1 MVLQSLVEY
10 MTEELRQENDSTRQA
25 PLRRGE
31 DMWFNPGSPTTTD
44 ATPPSIGDT
53 GAFSALP
60 AATQPQ
66 DPQSRL
72 RQQQS
77 IPEEA
82 RPPAVVAAAAPPI
95 RKVKLG
101 IRCGMRPMQLQQ
113 LSQLPTQQPP
123 QPGLLPPCTDG
134 AGPPAVLATWP
145 PGRQPQPRPLEE
157 LVARHSPSDPPA
169 GLAAPSS
176 ATLSLQQQPP
186 LQPPPQPQPRPLEEL
201 VARHSPSD
209 PPAGLAAP
217 SSATLSL
224 QQQPPLQPP
233 PQPQPLEELA
243 ARHSPSDP
251 PAGLAAPS
259 SATLSLQQQP
269 PLQPPPQP
277 QPLEELA
284 ARHSPSDPPAGL
296 AAPSSATL
304 SLQQQPPLQPP
315 PQPQPLE
322 ELAARHSPS
331 DPPAGLAAPSSATLS
346 LQQQP
351 PLQPP
356 PQPQP
361 QPLEELV
368 ARHSPSDSS
377 AGLAAPSSATLS
389 LQQQPPLQPL
399 PQPQPRPLEELVA
412 RHSPSDSS
420 AGLAAPSSATL
431 SLQQQP
437 PLQPPPQPQPL
448 EELAAAGYLSFLLR
462 DDGPDVDGNDW
473 PGGIPFSPWVAPLLQ
488 HRIQQPTPP
497 TRAAGVGAPV
507 GLAALS
513 PATLLLQQQ
522 PPQQPPPLAGGGQLA
537 AENSPAAGGEP
548 AARTE
553 VGPAAV
559 APAQQQADVGDLDE
573 GLDEELAAEEEL
585 ATEAAAA
592 SPGHD
597 DDNLRKTMVKDALDV
612 LNKQQGMNFL
622 RKRVLM
628 RFVWKYDRAAAEAN
642 RLPVQQPP
650 ASDLEA
656 KLLEAE
662 ERKIQTRWFSEHK
675 KKMEAKNRVTSIVCP
690 KCNILTLQQSGACN
704 GGWSLQVLGS
714 SFIKLQPEELCG
726 LQEVILA
733 FTQKPEA
740 RLALLQ
746 AAGGG
751 IRRAAGTAGTTRR
764 DALPAEQVR
773 PVAGPAP
780 PPRQPVAAAGLVG
793 AVAGAAAGVGL
804 PVPLPGALPRQHAV
818 AATGGGAAAMPIA
831 GPQQV
836 VHTLVAR
843 PAPHLGGLATGARA
857 PDPQVQQQQLTT
869 AAGLVGAVA
878 GAAAGVGLPVPL
890 PGALP
895 RQHAVA
901 ATGGGAAAMPIAG
914 PQQVVHTLVARPAP
928 HLGGLATGAR
938 APDPQVQQQ
947 QLTTAAGLVGAVA
960 GAAAGVGLPVPLPG
974 ALPRQHAVAATGGGA
989 AAMPIAGPQQVV
1001 HTLVA
1006 RPAPHLG
1013 GLATGARA
1021 PDPQV
1026 QQQQLTTAAGL
1037 VGAAGPSGMGPQAHT
1052 TAVPFPPPPPEGLVT
1067 GPIAANHQQQQPRTA
1082 AAEPGTRF
1090 EKGQRAGTI
1099 KAFAKMI
1106 EDQRDITWDQAIAH
1120 WRSINVA
1127 VGAMPDDKLIDAWK
1141 KAAKAAGIAHGVPSK
1156 PRGARGEVTRGDPAV
1171 AVPGVDGIRPGV
1183 QADPRM
1189 RADTAALDWDAKV
1202 AAVESALAAP
1212 NPDGVRVQQLY
1223 DELRALA
1230 CPVPNRAEILQRVYS
1245 RIAVAFSS

>member
-1 MVLQSLVEY
+1 MTMASEQLSNAVIRSFRSKASCSTYYGTHNRSVNFQRNKENFVYSVVDVAHRGVAFLRGQGERAGQSPQAFQEALDTAFEEVLAAGNLPNERAREACRADFQQVAKWVGLADVIQDHVLATSRDLEVPAQCVAVESEEGPRLRTGQEIWDLHIQLGRTAEAIADPLSSRKRRAPTPLVMRLRRDRWNGMSLVEY

-44 ATPPSIGDT
+44 AAPPSIGDT

-101 IRCGMRPMQLQQ
+101 FRCGMRPMQLQQ

-209 PPAGLAAP
+209 
-217 SSATLSL
+217 SS
-224 QQQPPLQPP
+224 
-233 PQPQPLEELA
+233 
-243 ARHSPSDP
+243 
-251 PAGLAAPS
+251 
-259 SATLSLQQQP
+259 
-269 PLQPPPQP
+269 
-277 QPLEELA
+277 
-284 ARHSPSDPPAGL
+284 AGL

-377 AGLAAPSSATLS
+377 AGLT
-389 LQQQPPLQPL
+389 
-399 PQPQPRPLEELVA
+399 
-412 RHSPSDSS
+412 
-420 AGLAAPSSATL
+420 APSSATL

-473 PGGIPFSPWVAPLLQ
+473 PGGLPALPWAVPLMQ
-488 HRIQQPTPP
+488 HPIQQPTPP
-497 TRAAGVGAPV
+497 TRANGAGAPV
-507 GLAALS
+507 DLAALS

-559 APAQQQADVGDLDE
+559 APAQQQADVGYLDE

-592 SPGHD
+592 SPGHA

-662 ERKIQTRWFSEHK
+662 ERKIQTRWFSDHK
-675 KKMEAKNRVTSIVCP
+675 KNMEAKNRVTSIVCP

-746 AAGGG
+746 AA
-751 IRRAAGTAGTTRR
+751 
-764 DALPAEQVR
+764 
-773 PVAGPAP
+773 
-780 PPRQPVAAAGLVG
+780 
-793 AVAGAAAGVGL
+793 
-804 PVPLPGALPRQHAV
+804 
-818 AATGGGAAAMPIA
+818 
-831 GPQQV
+831 
-836 VHTLVAR
+836 
-843 PAPHLGGLATGARA
+843 
-857 PDPQVQQQQLTT
+857 
-869 AAGLVGAVA
+869 
-878 GAAAGVGLPVPL
+878 
-890 PGALP
+890 
-895 RQHAVA
+895 
-901 ATGGGAAAMPIAG
+901 
-914 PQQVVHTLVARPAP
+914 
-928 HLGGLATGAR
+928 
-938 APDPQVQQQ
+938 
-947 QLTTAAGLVGAVA
+947 
-960 GAAAGVGLPVPLPG
+960 
-974 ALPRQHAVAATGGGA
+974 
-989 AAMPIAGPQQVV
+989 
-1001 HTLVA
+1001 
-1006 RPAPHLG
+1006 
-1013 GLATGARA
+1013 
-1021 PDPQV
+1021 
-1026 QQQQLTTAAGL
+1026 
-1037 VGAAGPSGMGPQAHT
+1037 
-1052 TAVPFPPPPPEGLVT
+1052 
-1067 GPIAANHQQQQPRTA
+1067 
-1082 AAEPGTRF
+1082 
-1090 EKGQRAGTI
+1090 
-1099 KAFAKMI
+1099 
-1106 EDQRDITWDQAIAH
+1106 
-1120 WRSINVA
+1120 
-1127 VGAMPDDKLIDAWK
+1127 
-1141 KAAKAAGIAHGVPSK
+1141 
-1156 PRGARGEVTRGDPAV
+1156 
-1171 AVPGVDGIRPGV
+1171 
-1183 QADPRM
+1183 
-1189 RADTAALDWDAKV
+1189 
-1202 AAVESALAAP
+1202 
-1212 NPDGVRVQQLY
+1212 
-1223 DELRALA
+1223 
-1230 CPVPNRAEILQRVYS
+1230 
-1245 RIAVAFSS
+1245 

>member
-1 MVLQSLVEY
+1 
-10 MTEELRQENDSTRQA
+10 
-25 PLRRGE
+25 
-31 DMWFNPGSPTTTD
+31 
-44 ATPPSIGDT
+44 
-53 GAFSALP
+53 
-60 AATQPQ
+60 
-66 DPQSRL
+66 
-72 RQQQS
+72 
-77 IPEEA
+77 
-82 RPPAVVAAAAPPI
+82 
-95 RKVKLG
+95 
-101 IRCGMRPMQLQQ
+101 MRPMQLQQ

-145 PGRQPQPRPLEE
+145 PGRQPQPR
-157 LVARHSPSDPPA
+157 
-169 GLAAPSS
+169 
-176 ATLSLQQQPP
+176 
-186 LQPPPQPQPRPLEEL
+186 
-201 VARHSPSD
+201 
-209 PPAGLAAP
+209 
-217 SSATLSL
+217 
-224 QQQPPLQPP
+224 
-233 PQPQPLEELA
+233 
-243 ARHSPSDP
+243 
-251 PAGLAAPS
+251 
-259 SATLSLQQQP
+259 
-269 PLQPPPQP
+269 
-277 QPLEELA
+277 
-284 ARHSPSDPPAGL
+284 
-296 AAPSSATL
+296 
-304 SLQQQPPLQPP
+304 
-315 PQPQPLE
+315 PLE

-389 LQQQPPLQPL
+389 LQQQPPP
-399 PQPQPRPLEELVA
+399 
-412 RHSPSDSS
+412 
-420 AGLAAPSSATL
+420 
-431 SLQQQP
+431 
-437 PLQPPPQPQPL
+437 QPPPQPQPL

-473 PGGIPFSPWVAPLLQ
+473 PGGLPALPWAVPLMQ
-488 HRIQQPTPP
+488 HPIQQPTPP
-497 TRAAGVGAPV
+497 TRANGAGAPV
-507 GLAALS
+507 DLAALS

-559 APAQQQADVGDLDE
+559 APAQQQADVGYLDE

-592 SPGHD
+592 SPGHA

-662 ERKIQTRWFSEHK
+662 ERKIQTRWFSDHK
-675 KKMEAKNRVTSIVCP
+675 KNMEAKNRVTSIVCP

-764 DALPAEQVR
+764 DALPVEQVR

-869 AAGLVGAVA
+869 AAGLVGA
-878 GAAAGVGLPVPL
+878 
-890 PGALP
+890 
-895 RQHAVA
+895 
-901 ATGGGAAAMPIAG
+901 
-914 PQQVVHTLVARPAP
+914 
-928 HLGGLATGAR
+928 
-938 APDPQVQQQ
+938 
-947 QLTTAAGLVGAVA
+947 
-960 GAAAGVGLPVPLPG
+960 
-974 ALPRQHAVAATGGGA
+974 
-989 AAMPIAGPQQVV
+989 
-1001 HTLVA
+1001 
-1006 RPAPHLG
+1006 
-1013 GLATGARA
+1013 
-1021 PDPQV
+1021 
-1026 QQQQLTTAAGL
+1026 
-1037 VGAAGPSGMGPQAHT
+1037 AGPSGMGPQART
-1052 TAVPFPPPPPEGLVT
+1052 TAVPFPPPPPEGQVT

-1127 VGAMPDDKLIDAWK
+1127 VGAI
-1141 KAAKAAGIAHGVPSK
+1141 GS
-1156 PRGARGEVTRGDPAV
+1156 
-1171 AVPGVDGIRPGV
+1171 
-1183 QADPRM
+1183 
-1189 RADTAALDWDAKV
+1189 TA
-1202 AAVESALAAP
+1202 ES
-1212 NPDGVRVQQLY
+1212 R
-1223 DELRALA
+1223 
-1230 CPVPNRAEILQRVYS
+1230 QRVYS
-1245 RIAVAFSS
+1245 RIAAKGLQPNRGGVFLVVLIVRPLNGVTGCYLPLYVCRLSYSREWSLVRKPILFTGLIKFSYWCTATVAPSWCSSAFIAPSWCGELAPSALLNEGFLFEGACATGDYFRVGGHALWAARVWTCCVGSPSSLTRMRDFIPRRGLAQCTVETIGV

>member
-82 RPPAVVAAAAPPI
+82 RPPAV
-95 RKVKLG
+95 
-101 IRCGMRPMQLQQ
+101 
-113 LSQLPTQQPP
+113 QPP

-662 ERKIQTRWFSEHK
+662 ERKIQTSWFSEHK

-726 LQEVILA
+726 LQE
-733 FTQKPEA
+733 
-740 RLALLQ
+740 
-746 AAGGG
+746 
-751 IRRAAGTAGTTRR
+751 
-764 DALPAEQVR
+764 VR

-869 AAGLVGAVA
+869 AAGLVGA
-878 GAAAGVGLPVPL
+878 
-890 PGALP
+890 
-895 RQHAVA
+895 
-901 ATGGGAAAMPIAG
+901 
-914 PQQVVHTLVARPAP
+914 
-928 HLGGLATGAR
+928 
-938 APDPQVQQQ
+938 
-947 QLTTAAGLVGAVA
+947 
-960 GAAAGVGLPVPLPG
+960 
-974 ALPRQHAVAATGGGA
+974 
-989 AAMPIAGPQQVV
+989 
-1001 HTLVA
+1001 
-1006 RPAPHLG
+1006 
-1013 GLATGARA
+1013 
-1021 PDPQV
+1021 
-1026 QQQQLTTAAGL
+1026 
-1037 VGAAGPSGMGPQAHT
+1037 AGPSGMGPQART

-1120 WRSINVA
+1120 LRSINVA

>member
-1 MVLQSLVEY
+1 MVHEVENVEESLTMASEQLSNAVIRSFRSKASCSTYYGTHNRSVNFQRNKENFVYSVVDVAHRGVAFLRGQGERAGQSPQAFQEALDTAFEEVLAAGNLPNERAREACRADFQQVAKWVGLADVIQYHVLAPSRDLQVPAQCVAVESEEGPRLRTGQEIWDLHIQLGRTAEAIADPLSSRKRRAPTPLVMRLRRDRWNGMSLVEY

-82 RPPAVVAAAAPPI
+82 RPPAV
-95 RKVKLG
+95 
-101 IRCGMRPMQLQQ
+101 
-113 LSQLPTQQPP
+113 QPP

-145 PGRQPQPRPLEE
+145 PGRQLQPRPLEE

-331 DPPAGLAAPSSATLS
+331 DPPAGLTAPSSATLS

-356 PQPQP
+356 PQPQL

-368 ARHSPSDSS
+368 ARHSPSDPP

-412 RHSPSDSS
+412 RHSPSDPP

-662 ERKIQTRWFSEHK
+662 ERKIQTSWFSEHK

-726 LQEVILA
+726 LQE
-733 FTQKPEA
+733 
-740 RLALLQ
+740 
-746 AAGGG
+746 
-751 IRRAAGTAGTTRR
+751 
-764 DALPAEQVR
+764 VR

-869 AAGLVGAVA
+869 AAGLVGA
-878 GAAAGVGLPVPL
+878 
-890 PGALP
+890 
-895 RQHAVA
+895 
-901 ATGGGAAAMPIAG
+901 
-914 PQQVVHTLVARPAP
+914 
-928 HLGGLATGAR
+928 
-938 APDPQVQQQ
+938 
-947 QLTTAAGLVGAVA
+947 
-960 GAAAGVGLPVPLPG
+960 
-974 ALPRQHAVAATGGGA
+974 
-989 AAMPIAGPQQVV
+989 
-1001 HTLVA
+1001 
-1006 RPAPHLG
+1006 
-1013 GLATGARA
+1013 
-1021 PDPQV
+1021 
-1026 QQQQLTTAAGL
+1026 
-1037 VGAAGPSGMGPQAHT
+1037 AGPSGMGPQART

-1120 WRSINVA
+1120 LRSINVA

>member
-1 MVLQSLVEY
+1 MASEQLSNAVIRSFRSKASCSTYYGTHNRSVNFQRNKENFVYSVVDVAHRGVAFLRGQGERAGQSPQAFQEALDTAFEEVLAAGNLPNERAREACRADFQQVAKWVGLADVIQYHVLAPSRDLQVPAQCVAVESEEGPRLRTGQEIWDLHIQLGRTAEAIADPLSSRKRRAPTPLVMRLRRDRWNGMSLVEY

-134 AGPPAVLATWP
+134 AGPPAVPATWP

-399 PQPQPRPLEELVA
+399 PQPQP
-412 RHSPSDSS
+412 
-420 AGLAAPSSATL
+420 
-431 SLQQQP
+431 
-437 PLQPPPQPQPL
+437 L

-622 RKRVLM
+622 RLRA
-628 RFVWKYDRAAAEAN
+628 WWEPPDR
-642 RLPVQQPP
+642 R
-650 ASDLEA
+650 
-656 KLLEAE
+656 
-662 ERKIQTRWFSEHK
+662 
-675 KKMEAKNRVTSIVCP
+675 
-690 KCNILTLQQSGACN
+690 
-704 GGWSLQVLGS
+704 GW
-714 SFIKLQPEELCG
+714 
-726 LQEVILA
+726 A
-733 FTQKPEA
+733 
-740 RLALLQ
+740 
-746 AAGGG
+746 
-751 IRRAAGTAGTTRR
+751 
-764 DALPAEQVR
+764 
-773 PVAGPAP
+773 
-780 PPRQPVAAAGLVG
+780 
-793 AVAGAAAGVGL
+793 
-804 PVPLPGALPRQHAV
+804 H
-818 AATGGGAAAMPIA
+818 
-831 GPQQV
+831 
-836 VHTLVAR
+836 R
-843 PAPHLGGLATGARA
+843 PA
-857 PDPQVQQQQLTT
+857 
-869 AAGLVGAVA
+869 
-878 GAAAGVGLPVPL
+878 
-890 PGALP
+890 
-895 RQHAVA
+895 
-901 ATGGGAAAMPIAG
+901 
-914 PQQVVHTLVARPAP
+914 
-928 HLGGLATGAR
+928 
-938 APDPQVQQQ
+938 
-947 QLTTAAGLVGAVA
+947 
-960 GAAAGVGLPVPLPG
+960 
-974 ALPRQHAVAATGGGA
+974 
-989 AAMPIAGPQQVV
+989 
-1001 HTLVA
+1001 
-1006 RPAPHLG
+1006 
-1013 GLATGARA
+1013 
-1021 PDPQV
+1021 
-1026 QQQQLTTAAGL
+1026 
-1037 VGAAGPSGMGPQAHT
+1037 
-1052 TAVPFPPPPPEGLVT
+1052 
-1067 GPIAANHQQQQPRTA
+1067 
-1082 AAEPGTRF
+1082 
-1090 EKGQRAGTI
+1090 
-1099 KAFAKMI
+1099 
-1106 EDQRDITWDQAIAH
+1106 
-1120 WRSINVA
+1120 
-1127 VGAMPDDKLIDAWK
+1127 
-1141 KAAKAAGIAHGVPSK
+1141 
-1156 PRGARGEVTRGDPAV
+1156 
-1171 AVPGVDGIRPGV
+1171 
-1183 QADPRM
+1183 
-1189 RADTAALDWDAKV
+1189 
-1202 AAVESALAAP
+1202 
-1212 NPDGVRVQQLY
+1212 
-1223 DELRALA
+1223 
-1230 CPVPNRAEILQRVYS
+1230 LQRCPFHHH
-1245 RIAVAFSS
+1245 RRKGW

>member
-1 MVLQSLVEY
+1 MVHEVENVEESLTMASEQLSNAVIRSFRSKASCSTYYGTHNRSVNFQRNKENFVYSVVDVAHRGVAFLRGQGERAGQSPQAFQEALDTAFEEVLAAGNLPNERAREACRADFQQVAKWVGLADVIQYHVLAPSRDLQVPAQCVAVESEEGPRLRTGQEIWDLHIQLGRTAEAIADPLSSRKRRAPTPLVMRLRRDRWNGMSLVEY

-134 AGPPAVLATWP
+134 AGPPAVPATWP

-399 PQPQPRPLEELVA
+399 PQPQP
-412 RHSPSDSS
+412 
-420 AGLAAPSSATL
+420 
-431 SLQQQP
+431 
-437 PLQPPPQPQPL
+437 L

-622 RKRVLM
+622 RL
-628 RFVWKYDRAAAEAN
+628 RAWWE
-642 RLPVQQPP
+642 P
-650 ASDLEA
+650 
-656 KLLEAE
+656 
-662 ERKIQTRWFSEHK
+662 
-675 KKMEAKNRVTSIVCP
+675 
-690 KCNILTLQQSGACN
+690 
-704 GGWSLQVLGS
+704 
-714 SFIKLQPEELCG
+714 
-726 LQEVILA
+726 
-733 FTQKPEA
+733 
-740 RLALLQ
+740 
-746 AAGGG
+746 
-751 IRRAAGTAGTTRR
+751 
-764 DALPAEQVR
+764 
-773 PVAGPAP
+773 
-780 PPRQPVAAAGLVG
+780 
-793 AVAGAAAGVGL
+793 
-804 PVPLPGALPRQHAV
+804 
-818 AATGGGAAAMPIA
+818 
-831 GPQQV
+831 
-836 VHTLVAR
+836 
-843 PAPHLGGLATGARA
+843 
-857 PDPQVQQQQLTT
+857 PDP
-869 AAGLVGAVA
+869 
-878 GAAAGVGLPVPL
+878 
-890 PGALP
+890 
-895 RQHAVA
+895 
-901 ATGGGAAAMPIAG
+901 
-914 PQQVVHTLVARPAP
+914 
-928 HLGGLATGAR
+928 
-938 APDPQVQQQ
+938 
-947 QLTTAAGLVGAVA
+947 
-960 GAAAGVGLPVPLPG
+960 
-974 ALPRQHAVAATGGGA
+974 
-989 AAMPIAGPQQVV
+989 
-1001 HTLVA
+1001 
-1006 RPAPHLG
+1006 
-1013 GLATGARA
+1013 
-1021 PDPQV
+1021 
-1026 QQQQLTTAAGL
+1026 
-1037 VGAAGPSGMGPQAHT
+1037 
-1052 TAVPFPPPPPEGLVT
+1052 VPFPPPPPEGLVT